1 MLTKKDC
8 LFDCNHCVFKTLSCR
23 YISEDDFELI
33 RKVSVQLKFTK
44 GEVVFKQGVRAQS
57 LIFLHHG
64 IVKFSYQYETGHTYI
79 MTAVRGPKLLG
90 GANLFFQETNIF
102 SITAV
107 EDCEICQIDLQA
119 FVKVAMNNPA
129 YILALCESTMNMFQH
144 SIFNFISLAHN
155 QVNGRIANV
164 LLYLWE
170 HVYKNSGF
178 DFTMSRKE
186 LAQFAACSHENV
198 ITTLSKFNK
207 EGLIELDGKKI
218 IIKNMSGLSEI
229 SKKG

>member
-1 MLTKKDC
+1 MRTNKEE
-8 LFDCNHCVFKTLSCR
+8 LFDCKQCVFRTLSCR
-23 YISEDDFELI
+23 FIASEDFDLI
-33 RKVSVQLKFTK
+33 QKASVQLKFTK

-102 SITAV
+102 SITAI

-119 FVKVAMNNPA
+119 FVKVVMNNPA

-170 HVYKNSGF
+170 HVYRNSGF

-186 LAQFAACSHENV
+186 IAQFAACSHENV
-198 ITTLSKFNK
+198 INTLSKFNK
-207 EGLIELDGKKI
+207 DGLIELDGKKI
-218 IIKNMSGLSEI
+218 IIKDIQGLNEI